1 MSFFQYL
8 RIIWARRWVVLLL
21 AVLVA
26 AGGTAYTL
34 NLPKRYS
41 ADASL
46 VFDVKP
52 DPILGA
58 MATPAYLATQVEIF
72 RSDKV
77 AARAVQMLGV
87 DKSPTAVQQWREDT
101 KAKIPLERYYAGLL
115 QKGLTVDP
123 ARNSNVIDVSFVSAD
138 PAFAAAAANAFSRA
152 YIDISIE
159 MKVEPARQYAGWFE
173 DQSKTLRANLEAAQ
187 ARLSKFQQE
196 KGITVST
203 ERVSLEDARL
213 DALNS
218 QLAAAQSERVDAA
231 TRQRN
236 SGSELSPDVQQ
247 SSAVQNLKGQL
258 STAESKLSEIS
269 SIVGANHPQRQQ
281 LEAQIG
287 TLRQQLAAEMRRVS
301 GGSSVINR
309 ASNQKVEE
317 LRAMAES
324 QKRQVLALRAERDQ
338 ISVLQRDVE
347 TAQRAY
353 ESVSQ
358 RMTQLTLESQTTQAN
373 VRVLSAAVEP
383 LVPTSPKVVVAIVG
397 SVLGGLIF
405 GGVVALLLELL
416 NRRVRAPEDLAVVD
430 GVPVI
435 GVLHPENSKRPVF
448 RRLALDK
455 PRSQQPLLPMG
466 GTPR

>member
-8 RIIWARRWVVLLL
+8 RIIWARRWVVLGL

-26 AGGTAYTL
+26 AAGTAFTL
-34 NLPKRYS
+34 QLPKRYS
-41 ADASL
+41 AEASL

-87 DKSPTAVQQWREDT
+87 DKSPSAVQQWREDT
-101 KAKIPLERYYAGLL
+101 QAKIPLERYYAGLL
-115 QKGLTVDP
+115 QRGLTVDP
-123 ARNSNVIDVSFVSAD
+123 ARNSNVLEVAFVSAD

-187 ARLSKFQQE
+187 ARLSKFQQD
-196 KGITVST
+196 KGITASS

-218 QLAAAQSERVDAA
+218 QLASAQAERVDAS

-247 SSAVQNLKGQL
+247 SGAVQGIKSQL
-258 STAESKLSEIS
+258 SSAEGKLSEIS
-269 SIVGANHPQRQQ
+269 SIVGANHPQRLQ
-281 LEAQIG
+281 LEAQIA
-287 TLRQQLAAEMRRVS
+287 TLRQQLAAEIRRVS
-301 GGSSVINR
+301 GGSSVVNR
-309 ASNQKVEE
+309 ASSQKVEE
-317 LRAMAES
+317 IRAMAES

-353 ESVSQ
+353 ESVSG

-383 LVPTSPKVVVAIVG
+383 LLPNSPKVMVNILG
-397 SVLGGLIF
+397 SIIGGFVLGG
-405 GGVVALLLELL
+405 GVALLLELM

-435 GVLHPENSKRPVF
+435 GVLHPIDSKRPVF